1 MRVSY
6 STLQRPLPHYTT
18 RIAVR
23 EGEVKFEP
31 DLLRDLLLHIE
42 EHATEVHSELEEI
55 SLTGWTDKE
64 VTYHVVRA
72 EEAGLINATIDEL
85 PDDEDPI
92 LLHVV
97 YRVHGLTFR
106 GHELLGAI
114 RTPKH
119 WRVIKDGSKK
129 AGIATV
135 GAIFSFA
142 EAFVKA
148 KASEYLGLPPSS

>member
-1 MRVSY
+1 MK
-6 STLQRPLPHYTT
+6 L
-18 RIAVR
+18 
-23 EGEVKFEP
+23 EP

-42 EHATEVHSELEEI
+42 EHATEVHCEMGEI
-55 SLTGWTDKE
+55 SLAGRADKE

-72 EEAGLINATIDEL
+72 EEAGLIQATIEGL
-85 PDDEDPI
+85 PDDDDPMVTHI
-92 LLHVV
+92 D
-97 YRVHGLTFR
+97 YSVHSLTFR

-119 WRVIKDGSKK
+119 WKVIKEGSKK

-142 EAFVKA
+142 EAYVKA
-148 KASEYLGLPPSS
+148 KAGEYLGLPSSS